1 MIDELINGLKAAR
14 LFTMDRCSKLGDSF
28 RRDEWTEVW
37 DTMEKTWTYL
47 EGLKG
52 KEDEFSNS
60 HK

>member
-1 MIDELINGLKAAR
+1 MIDELINKLKGAR
-14 LFTMDRCSKLGDSF
+14 LFTMDRFSKLGDSF

-37 DTMEKTWTYL
+37 DTMEKTWKYL
-47 EGLKG
+47 EELKG

>member
-1 MIDELINGLKAAR
+1 MIDELINELKAAR
-14 LFTMDRCSKLGDSF
+14 LFTMDRFSKLGDSF

-52 KEDEFSNS
+52 NKDEFSNA
-60 HK
+60 HE

>member
-1 MIDELINGLKAAR
+1 MIDELINRLKEAR
-14 LFTMDRCSKLGDSF
+14 LFTMDRFSKLGDSF

-37 DTMEKTWTYL
+37 DTMEDTWTYL

-52 KEDEFSNS
+52 NKDEFNNA